1 MDTSRVEDADIIA
14 HGARLLLDGR
24 DDEAARALATLPFDD
39 PVPATRFVSTT
50 GVTYEG
56 AASKGLLDNSD
67 RIALYNRDG
76 WRCRYCGRKVVVAGV
91 LEILTSLSP
100 GLRGCCQSI
109 ACPTK
114 ALNLVSLACTQ
125 TWITNKPSPV
135 AVRGWNRTITSPLAR
150 SVTNTRA
157 IGPDGHRG
165 RLKRTNGMVLYRS
178 IVRSQID
185 WKRFW
190 LIITTGF
197 AT

>member
-1 MDTSRVEDADIIA
+1 MDTSRVELADIIA

-39 PVPATRFVSTT
+39 QVPATRFVSTT

-56 AASKGLLDNSD
+56 APTKGSLDNSD
-67 RIALYNRDG
+67 RIALYDRDG

-91 LEILTSLSP
+91 LEILTSLSL
-100 GLRGCCQSI
+100 GFTACCLGI
-109 ACPTK
+109 ACPVK

-125 TWITNKPSPV
+125 TWTTYKPSPV
-135 AVRGWNRTITSPLAR
+135 AVRGWSRTITSPLAR
-150 SVTNTRA
+150 SATNTRA

-185 WKRFW
+185 WKRFR

-197 AT
+197 AA